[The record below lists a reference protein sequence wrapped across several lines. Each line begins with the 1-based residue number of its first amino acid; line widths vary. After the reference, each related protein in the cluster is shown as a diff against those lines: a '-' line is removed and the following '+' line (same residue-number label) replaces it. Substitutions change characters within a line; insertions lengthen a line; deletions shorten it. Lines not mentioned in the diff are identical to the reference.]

1 MGNDAHA
8 HLLVNHFPIVA
19 AFLSVPMLVF
29 ALLLR
34 KERGLLLAS
43 VFLLVVTAASG
54 WASLTTGEDAMDY
67 INDKQDAGA
76 AWTDDVD
83 DAAITEHEERAE
95 NSMYFAVPT
104 ALLGLVVLVLA
115 HRRAP
120 DNPLPR
126 FFCSRMSPM
135 SRTATEMMVI
145 ESRMVQPVARI
156 NMGYSE
162 PVSSFET

>member
-126 FFCSRMSPM
+126 WWIGVLLVGAGLTSAGMAYVGDAGGPIVHREVRGDSVFK
-135 SRTATEMMVI
+135 
-145 ESRMVQPVARI
+145 
-156 NMGYSE
+156 SE
-162 PVSSFET
+162 KK